1 MGFTAR
7 SRLAGILFC
16 LGVAPGYAQETAPIE
31 PRSGNIQI
39 IRNPRETVIVF
50 SGVEPLDKKG
60 SLVALGDLTGQ
71 MKQAVENLRRLAF
84 RAGALPSHIV
94 TITVFTPETGSA
106 EALKKIPREI
116 FNDWNPATVIEVRQL
131 RIPGALVEIEA
142 VAIVRGAKLR

>member
-31 PRSGNIQI
+31 PQSGNIQI

-71 MKQAVENLRRLAF
+71 MKQTVENLRRSAL
-84 RAGALPSHIV
+84 RAGALD
-94 TITVFTPETGSA
+94 G
-106 EALKKIPREI
+106 
-116 FNDWNPATVIEVRQL
+116 
-131 RIPGALVEIEA
+131 IEA